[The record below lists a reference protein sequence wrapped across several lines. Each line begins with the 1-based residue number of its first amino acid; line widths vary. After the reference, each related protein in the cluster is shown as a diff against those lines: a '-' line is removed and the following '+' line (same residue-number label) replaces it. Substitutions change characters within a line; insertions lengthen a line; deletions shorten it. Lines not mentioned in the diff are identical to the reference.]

1 METLYDLLGAL
12 PNDDAEN
19 LRAAFRRAVKGTHP
33 DINPGDPAAAIRF
46 RQIVRANEILNDPEQ
61 RAAYDHLLD
70 LARIEQASLAKQA
83 TARKVYQFASA
94 VLSFA
99 IVLIMAV
106 GGYALYLHLATA
118 QYRLPLQ
125 QLQAAVRQLPQL
137 AAPSQTTTAH
147 AGEHAQSSEI
157 QKQAAEALKQ
167 AVETQKLAAEA
178 QKQAVEE
185 QQQAAAT
192 IQPDGSGSTSE
203 KTDNGETPIA
213 ADQALAMS
221 AATLPADMG
230 AAMAANLGLV
240 SDLTVSEARSFRE
253 RGITAYR
260 NGDLNAAIADFD
272 QAIQL
277 DPKFSA
283 AYIDR
288 GIVFYRLRK
297 FDRAF
302 ADISRAKRLERA
314 NRGSPSGSNATPGS
328 NSIVAKRL
336 RPTQAGGIALGMMP
350 ILQRRPVGLD

>member
-83 TARKVYQFASA
+83 TARRVYQFASA

-99 IVLIMAV
+99 VVLIMAV
-106 GGYALYLHLATA
+106 GGYAVYLHLASA
-118 QYRLPLQ
+118 QYKMPLQ
-125 QLQAAVRQLPQL
+125 QLQAAVRQLPKL
-137 AAPSQTTTAH
+137 AASQATGSVTAE
-147 AGEHAQSSEI
+147 EHAPPTAEM
-157 QKQAAEALKQ
+157 QKQAAEVLKQ
-167 AVETQKLAAEA
+167 AVEL
-178 QKQAVEE
+178 QKQAAV
-185 QQQAAAT
+185 AAPET
-192 IQPDGSGSTSE
+192 IAAPVKAETTE
-203 KTDNGETPIA
+203 TDDMVAPT

-221 AATLPADMG
+221 ANTLPADMG

-253 RGITAYR
+253 RGISAYR
-260 NGDLNAAIADFD
+260 NGDLNGAIADFD
-272 QAIQL
+272 QAIML

-314 NRGSPSGSNATPGS
+314 NRGSPSGANGTPGS
-328 NSIVAKRL
+328 GSIVAKKP
-336 RPTQAGGIALGMMP
+336 RPQQAGGIALGMMP
-350 ILQRRPVGLD
+350 IFQRRPVGLD

>member
-12 PNDDAEN
+12 PNDDAES
-19 LRAAFRRAVKGTHP
+19 LRSAFRRAVKGTHP
-33 DINPGDPAAAIRF
+33 DINPGDPHAALRF

-70 LARIEQASLAKQA
+70 LARIEQVSISKHAM
-83 TARKVYQFASA
+83 ARKVYQFASA

-99 IVLIMAV
+99 VILIMAV
-106 GGYALYLHLATA
+106 GGYAIYLHLSTA
-118 QYRLPLQ
+118 QYRIPLREF
-125 QLQAAVRQLPQL
+125 QAAVRQLPQI
-137 AAPSQTTTAH
+137 AATASSVQGSAVQAVPVELKQT
-147 AGEHAQSSEI
+147 GEMP
-157 QKQAAEALKQ
+157 KQAAPPDKNPQ
-167 AVETQKLAAEA
+167 AEKGE
-178 QKQAVEE
+178 
-185 QQQAAAT
+185 AAAVPE
-192 IQPDGSGSTSE
+192 QVVAVSS
-203 KTDNGETPIA
+203 IA
-213 ADQALAMS
+213 F
-221 AATLPADMG
+221 PADTG

-253 RGITAYR
+253 RGISAYR
-260 NGDLNAAIADFD
+260 NGDLNGAIADFD

-314 NRGSPSGSNATPGS
+314 YRTPLAS
-328 NSIVAKRL
+328 SASVVTKKP
-336 RPTQAGGIALGMMP
+336 RPQQGGIALGMMP
-350 ILQRRPVGLD
+350 IFQRRPVGLD